1 MFEIKYRKYKE
12 KYLRL
17 KKFIG
22 GAVSKLPD
30 EITIEEYNNYLP
42 SNLKKYYN
50 RMQLGNNVYYIK
62 SPILIRQDKIKNDP
76 NVIIN
81 VEEYQ
86 NLPYDKYG
94 YTWVAN
100 YERNSSFP
108 ISYHKLENNNQLP
121 HDRIISQLPHDRR
134 EYNYDMNISSENKSL
149 KSKEKLKRINKRLFD
164 IMYDPT
170 VKISK
175 EEYLK
180 LPPGGYGYKWLLVR
194 DYDRN
199 VIYYVKR

>member
-1 MFEIKYRKYKE
+1 
-12 KYLRL
+12 
-17 KKFIG
+17 
-22 GAVSKLPD
+22 
-30 EITIEEYNNYLP
+30 
-42 SNLKKYYN
+42 
-50 RMQLGNNVYYIK
+50 MQLGNNVYYVK
-62 SPILIRQDKIKNDP
+62 SPILIRQEKIKNDP

-81 VEEYQ
+81 VEEYN

-100 YERNSSFP
+100 YEGNSSFP
-108 ISYHKLENNNQLP
+108 ISYHKLENNN
-121 HDRIISQLPHDRR
+121 QLPHDRR

-149 KSKEKLKRINKRLFD
+149 KSKEKLKRINKTLFD